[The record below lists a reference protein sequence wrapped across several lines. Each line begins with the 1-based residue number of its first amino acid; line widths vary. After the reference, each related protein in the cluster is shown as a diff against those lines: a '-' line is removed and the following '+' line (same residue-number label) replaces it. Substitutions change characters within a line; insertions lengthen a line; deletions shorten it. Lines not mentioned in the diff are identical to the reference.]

1 MLNFMLLVVI
11 AVAVVVAV
19 AIAAV
24 GTPLHKVIIALRI
37 SEIKVVWC
45 IHSPKVRFKVGL
57 LWRLP
62 PPNGLPPPNCLP
74 LCPFDIEIT
83 ARRLGFNKT
92 NVHLSK

>member
-11 AVAVVVAV
+11 AVAVVVVVAV

-45 IHSPKVRFKVGL
+45 IHSPKVRFKVSL

-62 PPNGLPPPNCLP
+62 PPNGLPPPTVYP
-74 LCPFDIEIT
+74 S
-83 ARRLGFNKT
+83 
-92 NVHLSK
+92 VHLI